1 MKYDTRRLVL
11 LAILLAVSIVL
22 NIVERLV
29 LMGFTGL
36 PMVRLGLA
44 NVVVLIVLY
53 VLSPKDAFI
62 VLVLRILL
70 VSLLAP
76 GSTVITFLLA
86 LAGGLAAFTAMYA
99 CKRTGRFTIISV
111 SVAGA
116 FFHAVGQILM
126 AMFVLAT
133 EEIVFI
139 LPLFLALSIPTGI
152 LTGLIAKKT
161 AAIIKGQLRSY
172 RYEE

>member
-1 MKYDTRRLVL
+1 MKRDTRRLVL
-11 LAILLAVSIVL
+11 LAILLAASIVL

-44 NVVVLIVLY
+44 NVVVLILLY
-53 VLSPKDAFI
+53 VLSPKDAFV
-62 VLVLRILL
+62 VLILRIFL
-70 VSLLAP
+70 VGLLAP
-76 GSTVITFLLA
+76 ASTVITFLLS
-86 LAGGLAAFTAMYA
+86 LSGGLAAFLAMYA
-99 CKRTGRFTIISV
+99 LYATKRFSIISV

-126 AMFVLAT
+126 AMFILAT
-133 EEIVFI
+133 EEVVFI
-139 LPLFLALSIPTGI
+139 LPVFLALSVPTGI

-161 AAIIKGQLRSY
+161 AEIIKVKLQAYSY
-172 RYEE
+172 HE

>member
-1 MKYDTRRLVL
+1 MKRDTRRLVL

-44 NVVVLIVLY
+44 NVVVLILLY
-53 VLSPKDAFI
+53 VHSPKDAFL
-62 VLVLRILL
+62 VLILRIL
-70 VSLLAP
+70 VVGFLAP
-76 GSTVITFLLA
+76 GSTIITFLLS
-86 LAGGLAAFTAMYA
+86 LSGGLAAFLAMYA
-99 CKRTGRFTIISV
+99 LKTTGRFTIVSV

-126 AMFVLAT
+126 AMFILAT
-133 EEIVFI
+133 EEVIFI
-139 LPLFLALSIPTGI
+139 LPIFLALSVPTGI
-152 LTGLIAKKT
+152 LTGLIAKKSVET
-161 AAIIKGQLRSY
+161 IKEKLRAYSHD
-172 RYEE
+172 E